1 MVQEVRALEL
11 KYYVT
16 YGSWLPELQEI
27 EKINKAVEE
36 WTKKVEETGMKIV
49 FWGSPYGVS
58 ESAIFVY
65 EGTVENY
72 MKLAPMAKPY
82 TADRTHMVMTW

>member
-1 MVQEVRALEL
+1 MVQEVRALEI

-16 YGSWLPELQEI
+16 YGLWRPEIRTL
-27 EKINKAVEE
+27 EKSKKAVEE
-36 WTKKVEETGMKIV
+36 WTKKVEESGLKIL

-72 MKLAPMAKPY
+72 MKLSPMDKPY
-82 TADRTHMVMTW
+82 TADRTHIVSTW

>member
-1 MVQEVRALEL
+1 MVQEVRAVEI
-11 KYYVT
+11 KYYVA
-16 YGSWLPELQEI
+16 YGMWRPEIRGL

-36 WTKKVEETGMKIV
+36 WTKKVEETGLKIL

-58 ESAIFVY
+58 EGAIFVY
-65 EGTVENY
+65 KGTVENY
-72 MKLAPMAKPY
+72 VKLAPMEKPY